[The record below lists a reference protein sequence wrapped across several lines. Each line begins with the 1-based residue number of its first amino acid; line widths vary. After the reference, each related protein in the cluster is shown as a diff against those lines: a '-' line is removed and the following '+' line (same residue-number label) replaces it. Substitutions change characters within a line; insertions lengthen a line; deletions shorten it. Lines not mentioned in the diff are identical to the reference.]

1 MGKRPNARN
10 AAQKRCWAV
19 RGGKPARHPVRPYK
33 AFQATKS
40 IYHRAWLDRA
50 NSGHLAVFVLMSE
63 FGSLRAA

>member
-1 MGKRPNARN
+1 MPATPRKS
-10 AAQKRCWAV
+10 AV
-19 RGGKPARHPVRPYK
+19 GRSEAESPLATRSGPYK